1 MSEKQKLE
9 LTWIGKE
16 NRLGLEPR
24 ILLEDPEKSY
34 HATHRVREKKGSRG
48 GAENAEM
55 ENNPAPLRASAS
67 PRENESGDFF
77 NNRLIHGDNLL
88 AR

>member
-1 MSEKQKLE
+1 MTKKQKLE
-9 LTWIGKE
+9 LTWTGKE

-34 HATHRVREKKGSRG
+34 HATHRVLG
-48 GAENAEM
+48 
-55 ENNPAPLRASAS
+55 
-67 PRENESGDFF
+67 GDFF